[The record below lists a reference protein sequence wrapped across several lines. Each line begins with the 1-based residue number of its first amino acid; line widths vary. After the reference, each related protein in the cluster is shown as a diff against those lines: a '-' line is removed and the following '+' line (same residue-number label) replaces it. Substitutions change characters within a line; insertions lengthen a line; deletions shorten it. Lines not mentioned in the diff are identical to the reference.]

1 MVFGWGKKKQEE
13 KPVVETTPSTKEV
26 SLHDIPGIVS
36 DLQNLRKSQ
45 TISEIKHLRN
55 STQPLIDEL
64 SKIGN
69 SLEKDTLSVED
80 IDKHLAVI
88 VVRGKKQV
96 IHVIKKDV
104 VPLPDVTTIDDIYKV
119 DNSLNQV
126 LKKVGDVLGRQTRV
140 IHIFA
145 KKYAAKLKENLETMN
160 SNHSEIQSIIE
171 QYDSAKTA
179 SEKIDESLNR
189 FEKKKQTRIQ
199 TLQRIEEL
207 KKEMSSLT
215 EEIADLQKSIEDTK
229 SSQAYQKYVQLK
241 NSIDSFSATKSKIK
255 NEIDAQFTKISRPLG
270 RYEYASSLDKEQKNI
285 LSKLVSQPIDVINLQ
300 NKDSIIV
307 ILENVRKA
315 INSGSISVKDVEKS
329 LSYIT
334 ETENSLDG
342 FSNQVSEFDQK
353 YEKMKQDLD
362 SLMPEKLASFE
373 ETLAKKS
380 SHLEDQR
387 SKTKSHESEISEIDS
402 KLPEL
407 LSDIEK
413 HLRVFSNTRYSIS
426 S

>member
-13 KPVVETTPSTKEV
+13 KPVVDAAPSTKKI
-26 SLHDIPGIVS
+26 SLEDIPSIVS

-64 SKIGN
+64 SHIGN

-80 IDKHLAVI
+80 IDKHLAII

-104 VPLPDVTTIDDIYKV
+104 IPLPEVVTIDDIYKV

-160 SNHSEIQSIIE
+160 SNHSEIQNIIE
-171 QYDSAKTA
+171 QYDSTKEA
-179 SEKIDESLNR
+179 SEKIKDSLNN
-189 FEKKKQTRIQ
+189 FKNKKQTRSQ
-199 TLQRIEEL
+199 TIQRISEL
-207 KKEMSSLT
+207 KKETSTLNG
-215 EEIADLQKSIEDTK
+215 EISHLQKSIDDTK
-229 SSQAYQKYVQLK
+229 SSEDYRKYVQLK
-241 NSIDSFSATKSKIK
+241 NSIDSFGATKSKIK

-285 LSKLVSQPIDVINLQ
+285 LSKLVSEPIDVLTPQ

-334 ETENSLDG
+334 ETENLLDS
-342 FSNQVSEFDQK
+342 FSNQISEFDQK
-353 YEKMKQDLD
+353 YEKMKDELD
-362 SLMPEKLASFE
+362 SLMPEKLISLE
-373 ETLAKKS
+373 DTLAKKS
-380 SHLEDQR
+380 SHLEDQK

-413 HLRVFSNTRYSIS
+413 YLRMFSNTQYSIS

>member
-13 KPVVETTPSTKEV
+13 KPVVETPPSRKEI
-26 SLHDIPGIVS
+26 SLRDIPGIVS

-45 TISEIKHLRN
+45 AISEIKHLRN

-80 IDKHLAVI
+80 IDKHLAII

-96 IHVIKKDV
+96 IQVIKKDV
-104 VPLPDVTTIDDIYKV
+104 VPLPHVTDIDDIYKV
-119 DNSLNQV
+119 DHSMNQV

-145 KKYAAKLKENLETMN
+145 KKHAVKLKENLETMN
-160 SNHSEIQSIIE
+160 SNYSEIQSIIE
-171 QYDSAKTA
+171 QYDSTKTA
-179 SEKIDESLNR
+179 SGKIDESLKNL
-189 FEKKKQTRIQ
+189 EKKKQTRIQ

-215 EEIADLQKSIEDTK
+215 DEITHLQKSIEEIK
-229 SSQAYQKYVQLK
+229 SSADYQKYVQLK
-241 NSIDSFSATKSKIK
+241 NSIDSFIATKSKIK
-255 NEIDAQFTKISRPLG
+255 NDIDAQFTKISRPLG

-300 NKDSIIV
+300 NKDAIIV

-315 INSGSISVKDVEKS
+315 INSGSISVKDVDKS
-329 LSYIT
+329 LSHIT
-334 ETENSLDG
+334 ETENSLDD
-342 FSNQVSEFDQK
+342 FSKQISEFNEKHD
-353 YEKMKQDLD
+353 KMKQELT
-362 SLMPEKLASFE
+362 SLMPEQLISLE
-373 ETLAKKS
+373 ETLAKRS
-380 SHLEDQR
+380 AHLEDQT
-387 SKTKSHESEISEIDS
+387 SKTNSYESEISEIDS
-402 KLPEL
+402 RLPEL
-407 LSDIEK
+407 VSDIEK
-413 HLRVFSNTRYSIS
+413 YLRMFSNTRYSIS

>member
-13 KPVVETTPSTKEV
+13 KPVVETPPSRKEI
-26 SLHDIPGIVS
+26 SLGDIPGIVS

-45 TISEIKHLRN
+45 AISEIKHLRN

-80 IDKHLAVI
+80 IDKHLAII

-96 IHVIKKDV
+96 IQVIKKDV
-104 VPLPDVTTIDDIYKV
+104 VPLPHVTDIDDIYKV
-119 DNSLNQV
+119 DHSLNQV

-145 KKYAAKLKENLETMN
+145 KKHAVKLKENLETMN

-171 QYDSAKTA
+171 QYDSTKTA
-179 SEKIDESLNR
+179 SGKIDESLKNL
-189 FEKKKQTRIQ
+189 EKKKQTRIQ

-215 EEIADLQKSIEDTK
+215 DEITNLQKSVEEIK
-229 SSQAYQKYVQLK
+229 SSADYQKYIQLK
-241 NSIDSFSATKSKIK
+241 NSIDSFISTKSKIK
-255 NEIDAQFTKISRPLG
+255 NDVDAQFTKISRPLG

-300 NKDSIIV
+300 NKDTIIV

-315 INSGSISVKDVEKS
+315 INSGSISVKDIDKS
-329 LSYIT
+329 LSHIT
-334 ETENSLDG
+334 ETENSLDD
-342 FSNQVSEFDQK
+342 FSKQISEFNEKHD
-353 YEKMKQDLD
+353 KMKQELA
-362 SLMPEKLASFE
+362 SLMPEKLISLE
-373 ETLAKKS
+373 ETLAKRS
-380 SHLEDQR
+380 SHLEDQK
-387 SKTKSHESEISEIDS
+387 SKTNSHESEISEIDS
-402 KLPEL
+402 RLPEL
-407 LSDIEK
+407 VSDIEK
-413 HLRVFSNTRYSIS
+413 YLRLFSNTRYSIS

>member
-1 MVFGWGKKKQEE
+1 MVFGWGKKKEEE
-13 KPVVETTPSTKEV
+13 KPAVEAPSKKEI
-26 SLHDIPGIVS
+26 SLEDIPGIVS
-36 DLQNLRKSQ
+36 DLQSLRKSQ

-64 SKIGN
+64 SQIGN
-69 SLEKDTLSVED
+69 SLEKDNLSVED
-80 IDKHLAVI
+80 IDKHLAII

-104 VPLPDVTTIDDIYKV
+104 IPLPEVTTIDDIYKV

-160 SNHSEIQSIIE
+160 SNHSEIQGIIE
-171 QYDSAKTA
+171 QYDSTKNA
-179 SEKIDESLNR
+179 SEKIKDSLNN
-189 FEKKKQTRIQ
+189 FKNKKQTRTQ
-199 TLQRIEEL
+199 TIQRIDEL
-207 KKEMSSLT
+207 KKEISIVND
-215 EEIADLQKSIEDTK
+215 EISNLQKSIEETK
-229 SSQAYQKYVQLK
+229 SSDDYQQYIQLK
-241 NSIDSFSATKSKIK
+241 NSIDSFRATKSKIK

-285 LSKLVSQPIDVINLQ
+285 LSKLVSEPIDIITPQ
-300 NKDSIIV
+300 NKDSIII

-334 ETENSLDG
+334 ETENSLDS
-342 FSNQVSEFDQK
+342 FSSQISEFNQK
-353 YEKMKQDLD
+353 YDKMKQELD
-362 SLMPEKLASFE
+362 SLKPKKLMSLE
-373 ETLAKKS
+373 DNVTKKL
-380 SHLEDQR
+380 SHLEDQK
-387 SKTKSHESEISEIDS
+387 SKIKSHESEISDIDS
-402 KLPEL
+402 KLPVL

-413 HLRVFSNTRYSIS
+413 YLRVFSNTKYSIS

>member
-13 KPVVETTPSTKEV
+13 KPVVETPPSRKEI
-26 SLHDIPGIVS
+26 SLGDIPGIVS

-80 IDKHLAVI
+80 IDKHLAII

-96 IHVIKKDV
+96 IQVIKKDV
-104 VPLPDVTTIDDIYKV
+104 VPLPHVTDIDDIYKV
-119 DNSLNQV
+119 DHSLNQV

-145 KKYAAKLKENLETMN
+145 KKHAVKLKENLETMN

-171 QYDSAKTA
+171 QYDSTKTA
-179 SEKIDESLNR
+179 SGKIDESLKNL
-189 FEKKKQTRIQ
+189 EKKKQTRIQ

-215 EEIADLQKSIEDTK
+215 DEITNLQKSIEEIKASTD
-229 SSQAYQKYVQLK
+229 YQKYVQLK
-241 NSIDSFSATKSKIK
+241 NSIDSFIATKSKIK
-255 NEIDAQFTKISRPLG
+255 NDVDAQFTKISRPLG

-285 LSKLVSQPIDVINLQ
+285 LSKLVSQPIDVINPQ
-300 NKDSIIV
+300 NKDTIIV

-315 INSGSISVKDVEKS
+315 INSGSISVKDIDKS
-329 LSYIT
+329 LSHIT
-334 ETENSLDG
+334 ETENSLDD
-342 FSNQVSEFDQK
+342 FSKQISEFNEKHD
-353 YEKMKQDLD
+353 KMKQELA
-362 SLMPEKLASFE
+362 SLMPEKLISLE
-373 ETLAKKS
+373 EILAKRS
-380 SHLEDQR
+380 SHLEDQK
-387 SKTKSHESEISEIDS
+387 SKTISHESEISEIDS
-402 KLPEL
+402 RLPEL
-407 LSDIEK
+407 VSDIEK
-413 HLRVFSNTRYSIS
+413 YLRLFSNTRYSIS

>member
-13 KPVVETTPSTKEV
+13 KPVVEVPSRKEI
-26 SLHDIPGIVS
+26 SLKDIPGIVS

-45 TISEIKHLRN
+45 TISEVKHLRN

-64 SKIGN
+64 SQIGH
-69 SLEKDTLSVED
+69 SLEKDNLRVDD
-80 IDKHLAVI
+80 IDKHLAII

-96 IHVIKKDV
+96 INVIKKDV
-104 VPLPDVTTIDDIYKV
+104 IPLPDVSTIDDIYKV
-119 DNSLNQV
+119 NNSLNQV

-145 KKYAAKLKENLETMN
+145 KKYAAKLKENLETMK

-171 QYDSAKTA
+171 QYDSTKTA
-179 SEKIDESLNR
+179 SDKIEDSLTN
-189 FEKKKQTRIQ
+189 FTNNKQTRIQ
-199 TLQRIEEL
+199 KIQRIDEL
-207 KKEMSSLT
+207 IKEISILND
-215 EEIADLQKSIEDTK
+215 EISNLQESIEQTK
-229 SSQAYQKYVQLK
+229 SSEDYQKYIQLK
-241 NSIDSFSATKSKIK
+241 NSIDSFSATKSKLK

-285 LSKLVSQPIDVINLQ
+285 LSKLVSNPIDALIPQ
-300 NKDSIIV
+300 NKDSVIV

-334 ETENSLDG
+334 ETENSLDS
-342 FSNQVSEFDQK
+342 FSNQISEFNQK
-353 YEKMKQDLD
+353 YEKMKQELN
-362 SLMPEKLASFE
+362 SLMPEKLMSLE
-373 ETLAKKS
+373 STLAKKS
-380 SHLEDQR
+380 SQLEDQK
-387 SKTKSHESEISEIDS
+387 SKKKSHESEISEIDS
-402 KLPEL
+402 KLPDL

-413 HLRVFSNTRYSIS
+413 HLRIFSNTKYSVS

>member
-13 KPVVETTPSTKEV
+13 KPVAEAPSRKEI
-26 SLHDIPGIVS
+26 SLEDIPGIVS
-36 DLQNLRKSQ
+36 DLLNLRKSQ

-64 SKIGN
+64 SQIGN
-69 SLEKDTLSVED
+69 SLEKDNLRVDD
-80 IDKHLAVI
+80 IDKHLAII

-104 VPLPDVTTIDDIYKV
+104 IPLPEVTIIDDIYKV

-145 KKYAAKLKENLETMN
+145 KKYAGKLKENLETMK
-160 SNHSEIQSIIE
+160 SNHSEIQNIIE
-171 QYDSAKTA
+171 QYNSTKTT
-179 SEKIDESLNR
+179 SDKIENSLNTL
-189 FEKKKQTRIQ
+189 ENKKQTRTQTIQ
-199 TLQRIEEL
+199 KIEQL
-207 KKEMSSLT
+207 KKEVSILNNEILDL
-215 EEIADLQKSIEDTK
+215 EESIEKTK
-229 SSQAYQKYVQLK
+229 LSEDYQKYIQLK
-241 NSIDSFSATKSKIK
+241 DSIDSFSVTKSKIK

-270 RYEYASSLDKEQKNI
+270 RYEYASSLDKEQKNL
-285 LSKLVSQPIDVINLQ
+285 LSKLVSQPIDVLIPQ
-300 NKDSIIV
+300 NKDTIIV

-334 ETENSLDG
+334 ETENSLDS
-342 FSNQVSEFDQK
+342 FSNQISEFNQQYD
-353 YEKMKQDLD
+353 KMKQDLD
-362 SLMPEKLASFE
+362 SLMPEKLMFLE
-373 ETLAKKS
+373 ESLVKKS
-380 SHLEDQR
+380 SQLEDQK

-402 KLPEL
+402 KIPDL

-413 HLRVFSNTRYSIS
+413 QLRIFSNTMYSIS